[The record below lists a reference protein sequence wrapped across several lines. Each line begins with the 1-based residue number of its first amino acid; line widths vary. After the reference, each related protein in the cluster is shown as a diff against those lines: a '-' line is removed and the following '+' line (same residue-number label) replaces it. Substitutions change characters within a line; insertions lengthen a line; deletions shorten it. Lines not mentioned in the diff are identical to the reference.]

1 MTGNGRPPERLETG
15 SRSDP
20 GLFQK
25 TNGLI
30 LWRLVFVSFILLLTV
45 FLQQKETSPLSS
57 ISFPKLYFWI
67 ALQYFFSLLYLVIL
81 FRSRSVR
88 RLAIFQVL
96 MDGFFVTA
104 AVYLTGGI
112 ESFFSYLYFLVILGA
127 CTLFYRRG
135 GLLTALYVSLWY
147 ALLLLLQGR
156 GLIPFYPGTTFKVSP
171 YSFHYYLYQ
180 LGLNGAGFFFV
191 GYLAS
196 LFSEESRKQSSQIES
211 QKRDLNDLE
220 ERNKVIF
227 ENLDFG
233 IITLNQKGLVL
244 SINPAGEKVLGL
256 SSPEIIQQPVG
267 KIAAELERP
276 LEKNGAS
283 EPERFEI
290 LYRNPRGQSLRLGF
304 SMIRVND
311 FRSQGVGGILSFKD
325 ITQIKAMEERFRQV
339 DRLALMGQMVAGFA
353 HEVRNPLASISGSI
367 QVLTDEIK
375 GSESGERLLKIV
387 SREVNKLDTLLADFL
402 TFARPAQTPVASFD
416 LIELIH
422 DTITLIKKNKK
433 FPASIQWEVAVEPP
447 LHLKIAKGEFS
458 QVLWNLLIN
467 ALQAVPDDGLIRIG
481 ARKQDT
487 DPYRGWVELTVR
499 DNGPGIPP
507 NELAKVFE
515 PFFTTKEKGTG
526 LGLSVVQKIV
536 SDHGGLIRVESH
548 PGKGA
553 EFILL
558 FPGIEENRSGPV
570 SDKGRG
576 SAGLT
581 G

>member
-1 MTGNGRPPERLETG
+1 
-15 SRSDP
+15 
-20 GLFQK
+20 
-25 TNGLI
+25 
-30 LWRLVFVSFILLLTV
+30 
-45 FLQQKETSPLSS
+45 
-57 ISFPKLYFWI
+57 
-67 ALQYFFSLLYLVIL
+67 
-81 FRSRSVR
+81 
-88 RLAIFQVL
+88 
-96 MDGFFVTA
+96 
-104 AVYLTGGI
+104 
-112 ESFFSYLYFLVILGA
+112 
-127 CTLFYRRG
+127 
-135 GLLTALYVSLWY
+135 
-147 ALLLLLQGR
+147 
-156 GLIPFYPGTTFKVSP
+156 
-171 YSFHYYLYQ
+171 
-180 LGLNGAGFFFV
+180 
-191 GYLAS
+191 
-196 LFSEESRKQSSQIES
+196 
-211 QKRDLNDLE
+211 
-220 ERNKVIF
+220 
-227 ENLDFG
+227 
-233 IITLNQKGLVL
+233 
-244 SINPAGEKVLGL
+244 
-256 SSPEIIQQPVG
+256 
-267 KIAAELERP
+267 
-276 LEKNGAS
+276 
-283 EPERFEI
+283 
-290 LYRNPRGQSLRLGF
+290 
-304 SMIRVND
+304 MIRVND
-311 FRSQGVGGILSFKD
+311 FRSQGVGAILSFKD

-375 GSESGERLLKIV
+375 GSESGERLLKII

-487 DPYRGWVELTVR
+487 DPYRGWVEITVR

-536 SDHGGLIRVESH
+536 SDHGGLIRVESP

-570 SDKGRG
+570 S
-576 SAGLT
+576 A
-581 G
+581 